1 MTVFSFNALRHLRG
15 RYMRKIRRRFLPGAN
30 HAAKPGQH
38 RHAEHAVTRQMR
50 Y

>member
-15 RYMRKIRRRFLPGAN
+15 HYMRKIRRRAIHGAN
-30 HAAKPGQH
+30 HGAKPRQH
-38 RHAEHAVTRQMR
+38 DHAEHAVTRQMR